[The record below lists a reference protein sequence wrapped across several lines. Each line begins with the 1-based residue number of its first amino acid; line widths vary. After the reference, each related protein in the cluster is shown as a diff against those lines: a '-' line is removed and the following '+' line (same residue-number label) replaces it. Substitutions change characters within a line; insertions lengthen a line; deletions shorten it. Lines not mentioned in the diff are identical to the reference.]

1 MTLKL
6 KVEEYLLIDWTS
18 TELFTTT
25 EGTWTQLVDP
35 MNQTK
40 EIKIY
45 KHLTYI
51 AWKEIYEPVFTNQ
64 MRDKIIKSMHKALLA
79 YISS

>member
-1 MTLKL
+1 
-6 KVEEYLLIDWTS
+6 
-18 TELFTTT
+18 
-25 EGTWTQLVDP
+25 